1 MERLTERFS
10 NGQAAVCGCG
20 NNCKHEYKYC
30 HNHYEDCPTIGAIYE
45 KLATYE
51 DAEEQGLLLRLPCK
65 VGDYAWDLIMRYRF
79 EIVSIEIRSCGT
91 IIFRCGNKGT
101 EDYASFSLEDIGE
114 TWMLTEPKE
123 TDYWLPNKKEEA
135 EQALKHTENAR

>member
-1 MERLTERFS
+1 MERLTHKARYQAGYKANRNVHDWECIDKL
-10 NGQAAVCGCG
+10 GQ
-20 NNCKHEYKYC
+20 
-30 HNHYEDCPTIGAIYE
+30 
-45 KLATYE
+45 LE
-51 DAEEQGLLLRLPCK
+51 DAEEQGLILRLPCK

-123 TDYWLPNKKEEA
+123 TDYWLPNKKAEA